1 MVVFASGYADEAR
14 GCRTGY
20 CLLSRWR
27 GGKVIEKGVTYYPL
41 RFPKHSWKE
50 KAQAFICSANTLIVN
65 ERKRIPLYEEII
77 RKPLEDFKPDVIM
90 VFGSEM
96 PFGLV
101 AGITDIPVILHIQGI
116 LNPCLNAYLPPFVSW
131 KEYKSIGNG
140 WKTGSIRG
148 LNAKCGWFLALVKL
162 RYVSG

>member
-1 MVVFASGYADEAR
+1 MSSLQALLMKRSDVELGIAFELKGEEEKVVQD
-14 GCRTGY
+14 
-20 CLLSRWR
+20 
-27 GGKVIEKGVTYYPL
+27 GVTYYPL
-41 RFPKHSWKE
+41 IWPGRSLMDKIKGVF
-50 KAQAFICSANTLIVN
+50 CSEQSYVDM
-65 ERKRIPLYEEII
+65 ERKRYPLYEDII
-77 RKPLEDFKPDVIM
+77 RKPLENFKPDVIM

-140 WKTGSIRG
+140 WKIGFIRG
-148 LNAKCGWFLALVKL
+148 LNAKYGWFLALVKL